1 MKRFV
6 LIVIAL
12 MLTLTAAA
20 CRTDSDDDRIVSLPK
35 TETPGDASG
44 KPIGFSSEEELIN
57 EFIDCY
63 NKGKISERFL
73 NAFDS
78 NAFIA
83 YWMIDESFAPDMRT
97 AYDVYRDRSKGAE
110 FINRQYPSFA
120 ANWAKYYGEDMTDEA
135 FQTYFIPFQYNYLG
149 WYCSPIMAQ
158 MRYEYVQE
166 LEKTD
171 LDIEEYVVQAYLKRY
186 GEFKDYEFPKREDV
200 DKVFAEWKARFG
212 GTDARYRAEDTWIS
226 DYGYSAYDVRVNDPQ
241 NLIISIAVRFI
252 YRDGSYYWFLLHQT
266 A

>member
-1 MKRFV
+1 ME
-6 LIVIAL
+6 
-12 MLTLTAAA
+12 
-20 CRTDSDDDRIVSLPK
+20 
-35 TETPGDASG
+35 TETPGGSFPG
-44 KPIGFSSEEELIN
+44 QGNPSSTSEKPIGFSSEEELVN

-63 NKGKISERFL
+63 NNGRVSERFL

-83 YWMIDESFAPDMRT
+83 CSMNSSIAPDMRT
-97 AYDVYRDRSKGAE
+97 AYDVYRDRSKGAG
-110 FINRQYPSFA
+110 FIDRQYPSFT
-120 ANWAKYYGEDMTDEA
+120 ANWRNYYGEAISDEA
-135 FQTYFIPFQYNYLG
+135 FQTYFIPFQYEYLA
-149 WYCSPIMAQ
+149 WYCSSFVTQ

-171 LDIEEYVVQAYLKRY
+171 IDIEEYVVRAYLKRY

-200 DKVFAEWKARFG
+200 DECFFAEWKAKFG
-212 GTDARYRAEDTWIS
+212 GTDVPYQVEDTWIS
-226 DYGYSAYDVRVNDPQ
+226 DYGYSEYTVRVNDPEDF
-241 NLIISIAVRFI
+241 IISIDLGFI